1 MLQAASDHML
11 SAAQE
16 TEDDMV
22 NAEMDPEDQV
32 DVRDAIEDEGLQVVG
47 WYHSHPTFQTY
58 PSSVDIVNQN
68 NYQRMY
74 QNEES
79 GRGADAPMDSGQPF
93 IGAIV
98 GPYHEDLPS
107 TNASSFQWFHVHPAK
122 GKGAEERRGIV
133 GMDLV
138 VDVLQAPSL
147 EPSLPAAIKAVITC
161 FSSHVSRHD
170 MTEIWREFGSVSLT
184 RLEKLQ
190 ASLRAHMPSSWPSSQ
205 CASYINAILGMLRST
220 GGPSERVVDS
230 GEDVAA
236 TGSLED
242 TVVENEG
249 ESKNATVVVDAMNAS
264 TMKLGIK
271 NTVRKPGRPLTPAQ
285 TCAITPSAAQ
295 SAHR

>member
-1 MLQAASDHML
+1 MVATGVCSMMATGVSLMPKSILVARGLMMATGVCLMPKSILVARGFMVATGVCLMPKSILVARGLMVATGVCLMPDVSVVAL
-11 SAAQE
+11 SYATEEVE

-190 ASLRAHMPSSWPSSQ
+190 GRCPIEAVADRGRGSH
-205 CASYINAILGMLRST
+205 LGAKA
-220 GGPSERVVDS
+220 GPV
-230 GEDVAA
+230 
-236 TGSLED
+236 
-242 TVVENEG
+242 
-249 ESKNATVVVDAMNAS
+249 
-264 TMKLGIK
+264 
-271 NTVRKPGRPLTPAQ
+271 Q
-285 TCAITPSAAQ
+285 F
-295 SAHR
+295 